1 MKGIASRTILL
12 LVVVLL
18 GTLAGFPGP
27 AELSAQELMRR
38 ASPAQMMP
46 GMTGEPTAHATER
59 PFYRERT
66 FFVLVGAAAAG
77 AGLVAYRT
85 MRVRRRRAVSAVAEA
100 VLVVDLVE
108 STHLA
113 THYGDTLA
121 MRARNALKDLALA
134 AAERRGV
141 AFAESTG
148 DGWFMTFPS
157 VAAALGAATD
167 LLHGLRERPPD
178 LSPAPPL
185 EARAA
190 ITYGEILLDPRG
202 HRHGAAINK
211 AFRLV
216 GLSPASFARVEGEAE
231 APSVPDRNRILLDE
245 GATQELRAAEAP
257 RRFVGFCRLK
267 GFSGLHRVH
276 QVLDEGRTP

>member
-1 MKGIASRTILL
+1 MRGRTVTL

-27 AELSAQELMRR
+27 AELSAQEPMRR

-46 GMTGEPTAHATER
+46 GMTGEPTAAHATER

-66 FFVLVGAAAAG
+66 FLVLVGAAAAG
-77 AGLVAYRT
+77 AGLVAYRA

-141 AFAESTG
+141 AFVESTG

-157 VAAALGAATD
+157 VAAAL
-167 LLHGLRERPPD
+167 E
-178 LSPAPPL
+178 
-185 EARAA
+185 
-190 ITYGEILLDPRG
+190 
-202 HRHGAAINK
+202 
-211 AFRLV
+211 
-216 GLSPASFARVEGEAE
+216 
-231 APSVPDRNRILLDE
+231 
-245 GATQELRAAEAP
+245 
-257 RRFVGFCRLK
+257 
-267 GFSGLHRVH
+267 
-276 QVLDEGRTP
+276 

>member
-1 MKGIASRTILL
+1 MLKAIEGRTILL
-12 LVVVLL
+12 LVVMFL
-18 GTLAGFPGP
+18 GTVAGFAGP
-27 AELSAQELMRR
+27 AELSAQEPMRR

-46 GMTGEPTAHATER
+46 GMTGEPTAHAAER
-59 PFYRERT
+59 AFYRERT

-77 AGLVAYRT
+77 AGLVAYRA

-121 MRARNALKDLALA
+121 MRARNALKDLAL
-134 AAERRGV
+134 
-141 AFAESTG
+141 
-148 DGWFMTFPS
+148 
-157 VAAALGAATD
+157 GAATD
-167 LLHGLRERPPD
+167 LLHGLREQPPD

-190 ITYGEILLDPRG
+190 VTYGEILLDPRG
-202 HRHGAAINK
+202 NRHGAAINK

-267 GFSGLHRVH
+267 GFSGLHGVYE
-276 QVLDEGRTP
+276 VLWEARP